1 MWRTFLVALIMLFPL
16 LVCASPSWQK
26 RYSVD
31 FRLGDSDSRL
41 DARHAAL
48 EDIRHLAAAEAES
61 YVHTRTEY
69 ADDEIQESIEVVSAS
84 MVLLENIQESL
95 TLNDSGQPVLQLSA
109 DATLDDRLLERRIN
123 ALIDREARYERAERL
138 EVENQRLKERVASSP
153 TYLST
158 SVTLYDQLSSYSSQE
173 YNDTPA
179 TKDHLEVVQFET
191 AVRDSE
197 LSEFIDNQVLPRIA
211 DKGVS
216 LTPGAMREVNGHW
229 QLSFNLDWDLP
240 FDALEQRLESHV
252 SLVPANPYAWPG
264 EGNNR
269 GRKIDLRQQRRERP
283 ASLPMLDLLTRW
295 RGDVTVLM
303 VNKNGDVR
311 TVHREPFWYV
321 SRHRGLACQG
331 DDASAPSAARGALYL
346 CLLEGMDRNSAHGM
360 QAGVPASITL
370 TDAEREALSHLQAE
384 IEWSGEGG

>member
-153 TYLST
+153 T
-158 SVTLYDQLSSYSSQE
+158 
-173 YNDTPA
+173 
-179 TKDHLEVVQFET
+179 
-191 AVRDSE
+191 
-197 LSEFIDNQVLPRIA
+197 
-211 DKGVS
+211 
-216 LTPGAMREVNGHW
+216 
-229 QLSFNLDWDLP
+229 
-240 FDALEQRLESHV
+240 
-252 SLVPANPYAWPG
+252 
-264 EGNNR
+264 
-269 GRKIDLRQQRRERP
+269 
-283 ASLPMLDLLTRW
+283 
-295 RGDVTVLM
+295 
-303 VNKNGDVR
+303 
-311 TVHREPFWYV
+311 
-321 SRHRGLACQG
+321 
-331 DDASAPSAARGALYL
+331 
-346 CLLEGMDRNSAHGM
+346 
-360 QAGVPASITL
+360 
-370 TDAEREALSHLQAE
+370 
-384 IEWSGEGG
+384 